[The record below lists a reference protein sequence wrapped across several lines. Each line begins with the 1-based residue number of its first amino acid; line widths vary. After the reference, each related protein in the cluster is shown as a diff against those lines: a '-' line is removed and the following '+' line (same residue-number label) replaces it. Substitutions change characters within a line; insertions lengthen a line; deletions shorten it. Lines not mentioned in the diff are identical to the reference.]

1 VGPPTKVISKTFI
14 WIVSTKEWV
23 FQWKWKFDVKQMGV
37 SMMILEMVIVYLG
50 GLMLVSSFEVLRRG
64 QSLFQRRS

>member
-14 WIVSTKEWV
+14 WIISTKEWV

-64 QSLFQRRS
+64 QSLLQRRS